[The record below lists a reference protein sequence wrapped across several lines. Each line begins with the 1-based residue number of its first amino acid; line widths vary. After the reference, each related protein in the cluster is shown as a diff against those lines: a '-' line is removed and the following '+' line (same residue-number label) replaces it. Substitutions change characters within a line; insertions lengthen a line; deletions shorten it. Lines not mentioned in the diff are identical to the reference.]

1 MRGLQAIESVSMAAR
16 QCLPS
21 DPDFLLR
28 YIDELPDDADSDF
41 EFEGYLDKD
50 EGPVACTSQ
59 DDELQRLPSLDSV
72 EAERDESPLVVA
84 SATSHSLPP
93 CAHETMSPSLSPM
106 QGEVASGSPLVL
118 AYLDLLIL
126 HFSAH
131 RSSTASLDILFHHH
145 IYIFTF
151 VAVAVRKTCLFV
163 PRTYC
168 DTSTCSEQRKKTTSY
183 KFEDYLR
190 SGKGLYSFPK

>member
-1 MRGLQAIESVSMAAR
+1 MAFHGLRGLQAIESVAMAAR

-41 EFEGYLDKD
+41 EFEGYLDED

-59 DDELQRLPSLDSV
+59 DDELQCSPSLDSV

-93 CAHETMSPSLSPM
+93 RARETMSSSLSPM

-118 AYLDLLIL
+118 APQTE
-126 HFSAH
+126 
-131 RSSTASLDILFHHH
+131 ST
-145 IYIFTF
+145 
-151 VAVAVRKTCLFV
+151 
-163 PRTYC
+163 
-168 DTSTCSEQRKKTTSY
+168 TSTD
-183 KFEDYLR
+183 FLP
-190 SGKGLYSFPK
+190 GI